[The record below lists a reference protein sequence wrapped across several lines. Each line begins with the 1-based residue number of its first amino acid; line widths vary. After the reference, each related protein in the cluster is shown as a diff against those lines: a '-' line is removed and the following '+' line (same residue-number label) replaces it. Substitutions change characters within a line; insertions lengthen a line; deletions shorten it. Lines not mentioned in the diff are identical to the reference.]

1 MVDGIFRV
9 RWLNWGVVLGAALLF
24 GCTCETAQRQ
34 FDSPDTAV
42 EALVSAA
49 KDGDQKALLKVLGPD
64 GRDVISSGDKVADAG
79 ARDRFIAGYEKKHSL
94 VPEGDDKT
102 ILIMGEKDWPF
113 PIPIVAKDGK
123 WEFDTAAG
131 LEEILLRRIGRNELN
146 VIQVELAYVAAQN
159 DYAALDN
166 DGYDPRL
173 YAQRIVS
180 SEGKK
185 DGLYWPSA
193 EGEPQSPLGALIAEA
208 SAQGYKVGDK
218 PTPYHGYYYRI
229 LTRQGPDASG
239 GAFDYVV
246 DDAMIGGF
254 ALIAR
259 PAQYGISGVMTF
271 IVNHEGVVFQ
281 KDLGPDTP
289 ELAEGID
296 AYSPD
301 SSWTKVKLP

>member
-1 MVDGIFRV
+1 MVESLYRV
-9 RWLNWGVVLGAALLF
+9 RWLNWGLVFGAVLLV
-24 GCTCETAQRQ
+24 GCTCETAQKQ
-34 FDSPDTAV
+34 FDSPDAAV

-49 KDGDQKALLKVLGPD
+49 KDGNQKALLKILGPD
-64 GRDVISSGDKVADAG
+64 GRDVISSGDKVADTG
-79 ARDRFIAGYEKKHSL
+79 ARKRFIAGYEKKHSL
-94 VPEGDDKT
+94 TPQGDDKN

-113 PIPIVAKDGK
+113 PIPIVSKDGE

-146 VIQVELAYVAAQN
+146 AIQVELAYVAAQN
-159 DYAALDN
+159 DYAALDT

-180 SEGKK
+180 SKGKK
-185 DGLYWPSA
+185 DGLYWPSG
-193 EGEPQSPLGALIAEA
+193 EGESQSPLGALFAEA

-218 PTPYHGYYYRI
+218 PIPYHGYVYRI
-229 LTRQGPDASG
+229 LKRQGPDAAG

-246 DDAMIGGF
+246 DGNMIGGF

-259 PAQYGISGVMTF
+259 PAQYGNSGVMTF
-271 IVNHEGVVFQ
+271 IVNHDGVVFQ

-296 AYSPD
+296 AFSPD
-301 SSWTKVKLP
+301 STWTKVELP

>member
-1 MVDGIFRV
+1 MVESLYRV
-9 RWLNWGVVLGAALLF
+9 RWLNWGLVFGAVLLV
-24 GCTCETAQRQ
+24 GCTCETAQKQ
-34 FDSPDTAV
+34 FDSPDAAV

-49 KDGDQKALLKVLGPD
+49 KDGNQKALLKILGPD
-64 GRDVISSGDKVADAG
+64 GRDVISSGDKVADTG
-79 ARDRFIAGYEKKHSL
+79 ARKRFIAGYEKKHSL
-94 VPEGDDKT
+94 TPQGDDKN

-113 PIPIVAKDGK
+113 PIPIVSKDGK

-146 VIQVELAYVAAQN
+146 AIQVELAYVAAQN
-159 DYAALDN
+159 DYAALDT

-180 SEGKK
+180 SKGKK
-185 DGLYWPSA
+185 DGLYWPSG
-193 EGEPQSPLGALIAEA
+193 EGESQSPLGALFAEA

-218 PTPYHGYYYRI
+218 PIPYHGYVYRI
-229 LTRQGPDASG
+229 LKRQGPDAAG

-246 DDAMIGGF
+246 DGNMIGGF

-259 PAQYGISGVMTF
+259 PAQYGNSGVMTF
-271 IVNHEGVVFQ
+271 IVNHDGVVFQ

-296 AYSPD
+296 AFSPD
-301 SSWTKVKLP
+301 STWTKVELP